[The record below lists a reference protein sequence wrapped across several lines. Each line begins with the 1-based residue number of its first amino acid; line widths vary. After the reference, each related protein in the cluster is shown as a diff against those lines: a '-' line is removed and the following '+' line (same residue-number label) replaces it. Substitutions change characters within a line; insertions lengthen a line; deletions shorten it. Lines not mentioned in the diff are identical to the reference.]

1 MLHVDLSVCMVGD
14 EFCIVGDEAC
24 IVGDETGCSSSKS
37 EGWHNEHTIKWIR
50 YFTTHTKA

>member
-37 EGWHNEHTIKWIR
+37 EGWRNEHTIKWIR